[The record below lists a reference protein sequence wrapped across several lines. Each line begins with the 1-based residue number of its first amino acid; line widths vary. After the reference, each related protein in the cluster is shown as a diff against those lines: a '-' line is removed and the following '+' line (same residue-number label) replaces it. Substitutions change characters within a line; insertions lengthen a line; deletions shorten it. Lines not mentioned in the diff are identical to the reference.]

1 MKKNSL
7 LIICF
12 VLVLGL
18 SFFAFAGCNNVPPA
32 ETAGGVSSGENTDG
46 GSTEQPV
53 APELKNMSYY
63 FSGVKAEYLKNEIK
77 NENNSIVDFNDLL
90 DRQID
95 VLAQDLIYRL
105 TYVYGYGKTNHNR
118 NNVSLELKNV
128 DNQNYNLNGNK
139 AIVDFENLISNK
151 SINNNQ
157 IIEVNLNSLQDFQQ
171 SLIVAVANNNIL
183 MNSSLALNLTGA
195 IEGRNMQMIDSF
207 GNKSLFEEPI
217 SNRAWVLN
225 CSPSNYETF
234 YANNKETIKLG
245 IARILADNK
254 ISNNYDELLS
264 SINNLGY
271 NDNQK
276 EEIVN
281 YIYKNVIGENLVNKD
296 NEYEQY
302 FINNHSGLINSA
314 SLSAINAD
322 SNFTN
327 EDSARFYKGYNIV
340 IPAIVE
346 QALNNTFENTETS
359 IYPVL
364 NRMAVESTVNADG
377 FADAKKYSSVLL
389 MPKTNAP
396 TTKLIVNLEGVGE
409 SVGKTITID
418 YVVAISTESYHGK
431 ITVTLENV
439 NQEIELNLDAITDG
453 AKLNAY
459 NGAKE
464 NYTSTDL
471 FGANESSDIN
481 DGNNYIKLT
490 FNNTDNAAFKVTFK
504 GMYDKMQ

>member
-32 ETAGGVSSGENTDG
+32 ETTGGVSSGENTDG

-90 DRQID
+90 DRQIEVLTED
-95 VLAQDLIYRL
+95 VLYRL
-105 TYVYGYGKTNHNR
+105 YLTYGSITYGTSSKYQDKVLYNENYSKDGLYAKVFKNKALTNERYETSVSVNYDNILTYQFALDT
-118 NNVSLELKNV
+118 NN
-128 DNQNYNLNGNK
+128 DNAFNTSFIMLSEAILGEYNLY
-139 AIVDFENLISNK
+139 D
-151 SINNNQ
+151 NNRR
-157 IIEVNLNSLQDFQQ
+157 
-171 SLIVAVANNNIL
+171 
-183 MNSSLALNLTGA
+183 ALLK
-195 IEGRNMQMIDSF
+195 F
-207 GNKSLFEEPI
+207 
-217 SNRAWVLN
+217 
-225 CSPSNYETF
+225 
-234 YANNKETIKLG
+234 
-245 IARILADNK
+245 DNDNEALPYK
-254 ISNNYDELLS
+254 WAYSNNAEDFTSWYNNYKESLKLEIAKALYDETTNLS
-264 SINNLGY
+264 YEEILNGINYLGY
-271 NDNQK
+271 NASFATKLEN
-276 EEIVN
+276 I
-281 YIYKNVIGENLVNKD
+281 IYKVIIGENLVDRDLEIYNTLTETDKTSPKNWSD
-296 NEYEQY
+296 ESE
-302 FINNHSGLINSA
+302 ISKH
-314 SLSAINAD
+314 
-322 SNFTN
+322 
-327 EDSARFYKGYNIV
+327 FYKGYNIV

-471 FGANESSDIN
+471 FGANENSDIN

>member
-18 SFFAFAGCNNVPPA
+18 SFFAFAGCNNVPSA

-63 FSGVKAEYLKNEIK
+63 FSGVKSEYLKNEIK

-90 DRQID
+90 DRQIEVLTED
-95 VLAQDLIYRL
+95 VLYRL
-105 TYVYGYGKTNHNR
+105 YLTYGSITYGTSSKYQDKVLYNENYSKDGLYAKVFKNKALTNERYETSVSVNYDNILTYQFALDT
-118 NNVSLELKNV
+118 NN
-128 DNQNYNLNGNK
+128 DNAFNTSFIMLSEAILGEYNLY
-139 AIVDFENLISNK
+139 D
-151 SINNNQ
+151 NNRR
-157 IIEVNLNSLQDFQQ
+157 
-171 SLIVAVANNNIL
+171 
-183 MNSSLALNLTGA
+183 ALLK
-195 IEGRNMQMIDSF
+195 F
-207 GNKSLFEEPI
+207 
-217 SNRAWVLN
+217 
-225 CSPSNYETF
+225 
-234 YANNKETIKLG
+234 
-245 IARILADNK
+245 DNDNEALPYK
-254 ISNNYDELLS
+254 WAYSNNAEDFTSWYNNYKESLKLEIAKALYDETTNLS
-264 SINNLGY
+264 YEEILNGINYLGY
-271 NDNQK
+271 NASFATKLEN
-276 EEIVN
+276 I
-281 YIYKNVIGENLVNKD
+281 IYKVIIGENLVDRDLEIYNTLTETDKTSPKNWSD
-296 NEYEQY
+296 ESE
-302 FINNHSGLINSA
+302 ISKH
-314 SLSAINAD
+314 
-322 SNFTN
+322 
-327 EDSARFYKGYNIV
+327 FYKGYNIV

-396 TTKLIVNLEGVGE
+396 TTKLNVNLEGVGE

-471 FGANESSDIN
+471 FGANENSDIN

>member
-18 SFFAFAGCNNVPPA
+18 SFFAFAGCNNVPSA

-90 DRQID
+90 DRQIEVLTED
-95 VLAQDLIYRL
+95 VLYRL
-105 TYVYGYGKTNHNR
+105 YLTYGSITYGTSSKYQDKVLYNENYSKDGLYAKVFRNKALTNERYETSVSVNYDNILTYQFALDT
-118 NNVSLELKNV
+118 NN
-128 DNQNYNLNGNK
+128 DNAFNTSFIMLSEAILGEYNLY
-139 AIVDFENLISNK
+139 D
-151 SINNNQ
+151 NNRR
-157 IIEVNLNSLQDFQQ
+157 
-171 SLIVAVANNNIL
+171 
-183 MNSSLALNLTGA
+183 ALLK
-195 IEGRNMQMIDSF
+195 F
-207 GNKSLFEEPI
+207 
-217 SNRAWVLN
+217 
-225 CSPSNYETF
+225 
-234 YANNKETIKLG
+234 
-245 IARILADNK
+245 DNDNEALPYK
-254 ISNNYDELLS
+254 WAYSNNAEDFTSWYNNYKESLKLEIAKALYDETTNLS
-264 SINNLGY
+264 YEEILNGINYLGY
-271 NDNQK
+271 NASFATKLEN
-276 EEIVN
+276 I
-281 YIYKNVIGENLVNKD
+281 IYKVIIGENLVDRDLEIYNTLTETDKTSPKNWSD
-296 NEYEQY
+296 ESE
-302 FINNHSGLINSA
+302 ISKH
-314 SLSAINAD
+314 
-322 SNFTN
+322 
-327 EDSARFYKGYNIV
+327 FYKGYNIV

-359 IYPVL
+359 IYPVF

-418 YVVAISTESYHGK
+418 YVVAISAKIYQGK
-431 ITVTLENV
+431 TTVTLKNV

-459 NGAKE
+459 DGAKE

-490 FNNTDNAAFKVTFK
+490 FNNTDNTAFKVTFN

>member
-18 SFFAFAGCNNVPPA
+18 SFFAFAGCNNVPSA
-32 ETAGGVSSGENTDG
+32 ETTGGVSSGENTDG

-95 VLAQDLIYRL
+95 VLAEDVLYRL
-105 TYVYGYGKTNHNR
+105 YLTYGSITYGTSSKYQDKVLYNENYSKDGLYAKVFKNKALTNERYETSVSVNYDNILTYQFALDT
-118 NNVSLELKNV
+118 NN
-128 DNQNYNLNGNK
+128 DNAFNTSFIMLSEAILGEYNLY
-139 AIVDFENLISNK
+139 D
-151 SINNNQ
+151 NNRR
-157 IIEVNLNSLQDFQQ
+157 
-171 SLIVAVANNNIL
+171 
-183 MNSSLALNLTGA
+183 ALLK
-195 IEGRNMQMIDSF
+195 F
-207 GNKSLFEEPI
+207 
-217 SNRAWVLN
+217 
-225 CSPSNYETF
+225 
-234 YANNKETIKLG
+234 
-245 IARILADNK
+245 DNDNEALPYK
-254 ISNNYDELLS
+254 WAYSNNAEDFTSWYNNYKESLKLEIAKALYDETTNLS
-264 SINNLGY
+264 YEEILNGINYLGY
-271 NDNQK
+271 NASFATKLEN
-276 EEIVN
+276 I
-281 YIYKNVIGENLVNKD
+281 IYKVIIGENLVDRDLEIYNTLTETDKTSPKNWSD
-296 NEYEQY
+296 ESE
-302 FINNHSGLINSA
+302 ISKH
-314 SLSAINAD
+314 
-322 SNFTN
+322 
-327 EDSARFYKGYNIV
+327 FYKGYNIV

-409 SVGKTITID
+409 SVDKTITID
-418 YVVAISTESYHGK
+418 YVVAISAKIYQGK
-431 ITVTLENV
+431 TTVTLKNV

-453 AKLNAY
+453 AKFNAY

-471 FGANESSDIN
+471 FGANENSDIN

>member
-18 SFFAFAGCNNVPPA
+18 SFFAFAGCNNVPSA
-32 ETAGGVSSGENTDG
+32 ETTGGVSSGENTDG

-105 TYVYGYGKTNHNR
+105 TYVYGYGETNHNR
-118 NNVSLELKNV
+118 NNVSLELKNF
-128 DNQNYNLNGNK
+128 DNQNYNLNGNN
-139 AIVDFENLISNK
+139 AIVDFEKLIIDLTVTNDSLV
-151 SINNNQ
+151 
-157 IIEVNLNSLQDFQQ
+157 EVNLNNVDGFQH
-171 SLIVAVANNNIL
+171 SVLIINSTNNIL
-183 MNSSLALNLTGA
+183 MRATAFNLVGA
-195 IEGRNMQMIDSF
+195 INGNNMAITDLDGAKLLSNNS
-207 GNKSLFEEPI
+207 NKSWLMT
-217 SNRAWVLN
+217 S
-225 CSPSNYETF
+225 SPSNYET
-234 YANNKETIKLG
+234 YCVNNKETIKLG
-245 IARILADNK
+245 IAQILADNK
-254 ISNNYDELLS
+254 TTSDYDELLS

-271 NDNQK
+271 NDKQK
-276 EEIVN
+276 DEIVN

-471 FGANESSDIN
+471 FGANENSDIN

>member
-18 SFFAFAGCNNVPPA
+18 SFFAFAGCNNVPSA

-90 DRQID
+90 DRQIE
-95 VLAQDLIYRL
+95 VLTEDILYRL
-105 TYVYGYGKTNHNR
+105 YLTYGSITYGTSSKYQDKVLYNENYSKDGLYAKVFKNKALTNERYETSVSVNYDNILTYQFALDT
-118 NNVSLELKNV
+118 NN
-128 DNQNYNLNGNK
+128 DNAFNTSFIMLSEAILGEYNLY
-139 AIVDFENLISNK
+139 D
-151 SINNNQ
+151 NNRR
-157 IIEVNLNSLQDFQQ
+157 
-171 SLIVAVANNNIL
+171 
-183 MNSSLALNLTGA
+183 ALLK
-195 IEGRNMQMIDSF
+195 F
-207 GNKSLFEEPI
+207 
-217 SNRAWVLN
+217 
-225 CSPSNYETF
+225 
-234 YANNKETIKLG
+234 
-245 IARILADNK
+245 DNDNEALPYK
-254 ISNNYDELLS
+254 WAYSNNAEDFTSWYNNYKESLKLEIAKALYDETTNLS
-264 SINNLGY
+264 YEEILNGINYLGY
-271 NDNQK
+271 NASFATKLEN
-276 EEIVN
+276 I
-281 YIYKNVIGENLVNKD
+281 IYKVIIGENLVDRDLEIYNTLTETDKTSPKNWSD
-296 NEYEQY
+296 ESE
-302 FINNHSGLINSA
+302 ISKH
-314 SLSAINAD
+314 
-322 SNFTN
+322 
-327 EDSARFYKGYNIV
+327 FYKGYNIV

-471 FGANESSDIN
+471 FGANENSDIN

>member
-18 SFFAFAGCNNVPPA
+18 SFFAFAGCNNVPSA

-105 TYVYGYGKTNHNR
+105 TYVYGYGETNHNR
-118 NNVSLELKNV
+118 NNVSLELKNF
-128 DNQNYNLNGNK
+128 DNQNYNLNGNN
-139 AIVDFENLISNK
+139 AIVDFEKLIIDLTVTNDSLV
-151 SINNNQ
+151 
-157 IIEVNLNSLQDFQQ
+157 EVNLNNVDGFQH
-171 SLIVAVANNNIL
+171 SVLIINSTNNIL
-183 MNSSLALNLTGA
+183 MRATAFNLVGA
-195 IEGRNMQMIDSF
+195 INGNNMAITDLDGAKLLSNNS
-207 GNKSLFEEPI
+207 NKSWLMT
-217 SNRAWVLN
+217 S
-225 CSPSNYETF
+225 SPSNYET
-234 YANNKETIKLG
+234 YCVYNKETIKLG
-245 IARILADNK
+245 IAQILADNK
-254 ISNNYDELLS
+254 TTSNYDELLS

-271 NDNQK
+271 NDKQK
-276 EEIVN
+276 DEIVN

-377 FADAKKYSSVLL
+377 FSDAKKYSSVLL

-471 FGANESSDIN
+471 FGVNESSDIN

>member
-18 SFFAFAGCNNVPPA
+18 SFFAFAGCNNVPSA
-32 ETAGGVSSGENTDG
+32 ETTGGVSSGENTDG

-90 DRQID
+90 DRQIEVLTED
-95 VLAQDLIYRL
+95 VLYRL
-105 TYVYGYGKTNHNR
+105 YLTYGSITYGTSSKYQDKVLYNENYSKDGLFAK
-118 NNVSLELKNV
+118 VLKNYALTKEEIQSTIPVNYDNIMCYQQVIKTGGGSSYKINSTAFIMLEDAILGEYSEYDSDARALKSSAPDFV
-128 DNQNYNLNGNK
+128 DYYDPTPYKWAYSNNAEDFTSWYNNYKESLKLEIAKALYDETTNLSYEEILNG
-139 AIVDFENLISNK
+139 
-151 SINNNQ
+151 IN
-157 IIEVNLNSLQDFQQ
+157 
-171 SLIVAVANNNIL
+171 
-183 MNSSLALNLTGA
+183 
-195 IEGRNMQMIDSF
+195 
-207 GNKSLFEEPI
+207 
-217 SNRAWVLN
+217 
-225 CSPSNYETF
+225 Y
-234 YANNKETIKLG
+234 
-245 IARILADNK
+245 
-254 ISNNYDELLS
+254 
-264 SINNLGY
+264 LGY
-271 NDNQK
+271 NASFATKLEN
-276 EEIVN
+276 I
-281 YIYKNVIGENLVNKD
+281 IYKVIIGENLVDRDLEIYNTLTETDKTSPKNWSD
-296 NEYEQY
+296 ESE
-302 FINNHSGLINSA
+302 ISKH
-314 SLSAINAD
+314 
-322 SNFTN
+322 
-327 EDSARFYKGYNIV
+327 FYKGYNIV

-471 FGANESSDIN
+471 FGANENSDIN
-481 DGNNYIKLT
+481 DGNNYIKLM

-504 GMYDKMQ
+504 GMYDKVQ

>member
-18 SFFAFAGCNNVPPA
+18 SFFAFAGCNNVPSA
-32 ETAGGVSSGENTDG
+32 ETTGGVSSGENTDG

-90 DRQID
+90 DRQIEVLTED
-95 VLAQDLIYRL
+95 VLYRL
-105 TYVYGYGKTNHNR
+105 YLTYGSITYGTSSKYQDKVLYNENYSKDGLYAKVFRNKALTNERYETSVSVNYDNILTYQFALDT
-118 NNVSLELKNV
+118 NN
-128 DNQNYNLNGNK
+128 DNAFNTSFIMLSEAILGEYNLY
-139 AIVDFENLISNK
+139 D
-151 SINNNQ
+151 NNRR
-157 IIEVNLNSLQDFQQ
+157 
-171 SLIVAVANNNIL
+171 
-183 MNSSLALNLTGA
+183 ALLK
-195 IEGRNMQMIDSF
+195 F
-207 GNKSLFEEPI
+207 
-217 SNRAWVLN
+217 
-225 CSPSNYETF
+225 
-234 YANNKETIKLG
+234 
-245 IARILADNK
+245 DNDNEALPYK
-254 ISNNYDELLS
+254 WAYSNNAEDFTSWYNNYKESLKLEIAKALYDETTNLS
-264 SINNLGY
+264 YEEILNGINYLGY
-271 NDNQK
+271 NASFATKLEN
-276 EEIVN
+276 I
-281 YIYKNVIGENLVNKD
+281 IYKVIIGENLVDRDLEIYNTLTETDKTSPKNWSD
-296 NEYEQY
+296 ESE
-302 FINNHSGLINSA
+302 ISKH
-314 SLSAINAD
+314 
-322 SNFTN
+322 
-327 EDSARFYKGYNIV
+327 FYKGYNIV

-359 IYPVL
+359 IYPVF

-409 SVGKTITID
+409 SVSKTITID
-418 YVVAISTESYHGK
+418 YVVAISAKIYQGK
-431 ITVTLENV
+431 TTVTLKNV

-459 NGAKE
+459 DGAKE

-490 FNNTDNAAFKVTFK
+490 FNNTDNTAFKVTFN

>member
-18 SFFAFAGCNNVPPA
+18 SFFAFAGCNNVPSA
-32 ETAGGVSSGENTDG
+32 ETTGGVSSGENTDG

-105 TYVYGYGKTNHNR
+105 TYVYGYGETNHNR
-118 NNVSLELKNV
+118 NNVSLELKNF
-128 DNQNYNLNGNK
+128 DNQNYNLNGNN
-139 AIVDFENLISNK
+139 AIVDFEKLIIDLTVTNDSLV
-151 SINNNQ
+151 
-157 IIEVNLNSLQDFQQ
+157 EVNLNNVDGFQH
-171 SLIVAVANNNIL
+171 SVLIINSTNNIL
-183 MNSSLALNLTGA
+183 MRATAFNLVGA
-195 IEGRNMQMIDSF
+195 INGNNMAITDLDGAKLLSNNS
-207 GNKSLFEEPI
+207 NKSWLMT
-217 SNRAWVLN
+217 S
-225 CSPSNYETF
+225 SPSNYET
-234 YANNKETIKLG
+234 YCVNNKETIKLG
-245 IARILADNK
+245 IAQILADNK
-254 ISNNYDELLS
+254 TTSDYDELLS

-271 NDNQK
+271 NDKQK
-276 EEIVN
+276 DEIVN

>member
-12 VLVLGL
+12 ILVLGL
-18 SFFAFAGCNNVPPA
+18 SFFAFAGCNNVPSA

-105 TYVYGYGKTNHNR
+105 TYVYGYGETNHNR
-118 NNVSLELKNV
+118 NNVSLELKNF
-128 DNQNYNLNGNK
+128 DNQNYNLNGNN
-139 AIVDFENLISNK
+139 AIVDFEKLIIDLTVTNDSLV
-151 SINNNQ
+151 
-157 IIEVNLNSLQDFQQ
+157 EVNLNNVDGFQH
-171 SLIVAVANNNIL
+171 SVLIINSTNNIL
-183 MNSSLALNLTGA
+183 MRATAFNLVGA
-195 IEGRNMQMIDSF
+195 INGNNMAITDLDGAKLLSNNS
-207 GNKSLFEEPI
+207 NKSWLMT
-217 SNRAWVLN
+217 S
-225 CSPSNYETF
+225 SPSNYET
-234 YANNKETIKLG
+234 YCVNNKETIKLG
-245 IARILADNK
+245 IAQILADNK
-254 ISNNYDELLS
+254 TTSNYDELLS

-271 NDNQK
+271 NDKQK
-276 EEIVN
+276 DEIVN

-471 FGANESSDIN
+471 FGANENSDIN

>member
-32 ETAGGVSSGENTDG
+32 ETTGGVSSGENTDG

-90 DRQID
+90 DRQIEVLTED
-95 VLAQDLIYRL
+95 VLYRL
-105 TYVYGYGKTNHNR
+105 YLTYGSITYGTSSKYQDKVLYNENYSKDGLYAKVFKNKALTNERYETSVSVNYDNILTYQFALDT
-118 NNVSLELKNV
+118 NN
-128 DNQNYNLNGNK
+128 DNAFNTSFIMLSEAILGEYNLY
-139 AIVDFENLISNK
+139 D
-151 SINNNQ
+151 NNRR
-157 IIEVNLNSLQDFQQ
+157 
-171 SLIVAVANNNIL
+171 
-183 MNSSLALNLTGA
+183 ALLK
-195 IEGRNMQMIDSF
+195 F
-207 GNKSLFEEPI
+207 
-217 SNRAWVLN
+217 
-225 CSPSNYETF
+225 
-234 YANNKETIKLG
+234 
-245 IARILADNK
+245 DNDNEALPYK
-254 ISNNYDELLS
+254 WAYSNNAEDFTSWYNNYKESLKLEIAKALYDETTNLS
-264 SINNLGY
+264 YEEILNGINYLGY
-271 NDNQK
+271 NASFATKLEN
-276 EEIVN
+276 I
-281 YIYKNVIGENLVNKD
+281 IYKVIIGENLVDRDLEIYNTLTETDKTSPKNWSD
-296 NEYEQY
+296 ESE
-302 FINNHSGLINSA
+302 ISKH
-314 SLSAINAD
+314 
-322 SNFTN
+322 
-327 EDSARFYKGYNIV
+327 FYKGYNIV

-471 FGANESSDIN
+471 FGANENSDIN

-490 FNNTDNAAFKVTFK
+490 FNNTNNAAFKVTFK

>member
-18 SFFAFAGCNNVPPA
+18 SFFAFAGCNNVPSA

-90 DRQID
+90 DRQIEVLTED
-95 VLAQDLIYRL
+95 VLYRL
-105 TYVYGYGKTNHNR
+105 YLTYGSITYGTSSKYQDKVLYNENYSKDGLYAKVFKNKALTNERYETSVSVNYDNILTYQFALDT
-118 NNVSLELKNV
+118 NN
-128 DNQNYNLNGNK
+128 DNAFNTSFIMLSEAILGEYNLY
-139 AIVDFENLISNK
+139 D
-151 SINNNQ
+151 NNRR
-157 IIEVNLNSLQDFQQ
+157 
-171 SLIVAVANNNIL
+171 
-183 MNSSLALNLTGA
+183 ALLK
-195 IEGRNMQMIDSF
+195 F
-207 GNKSLFEEPI
+207 
-217 SNRAWVLN
+217 
-225 CSPSNYETF
+225 
-234 YANNKETIKLG
+234 
-245 IARILADNK
+245 DNDNEALPYK
-254 ISNNYDELLS
+254 WAYSNNAEDFTSWYNNYKESLKLEIAKALYDETTNLS
-264 SINNLGY
+264 YEEILNGINYLGY
-271 NDNQK
+271 NASFATKLEN
-276 EEIVN
+276 I
-281 YIYKNVIGENLVNKD
+281 IYKVIIGEDLVDRDLEIYNTLTETDKTSPKNWSD
-296 NEYEQY
+296 ESE
-302 FINNHSGLINSA
+302 ISKH
-314 SLSAINAD
+314 
-322 SNFTN
+322 
-327 EDSARFYKGYNIV
+327 FYKGYNIV

-471 FGANESSDIN
+471 FGANENSDIN

>member
-18 SFFAFAGCNNVPPA
+18 SFFAFAGCNNVPSA

-90 DRQID
+90 DRQIEVLTED
-95 VLAQDLIYRL
+95 VLYRL
-105 TYVYGYGKTNHNR
+105 YLTYGSITYGTSSKYQDKVLYNENYSKDGLYAKVFKNKALTNERYETSVSVNYDNILTYQFALDT
-118 NNVSLELKNV
+118 NN
-128 DNQNYNLNGNK
+128 DNAFNTSFIMLSEAILGEYNLY
-139 AIVDFENLISNK
+139 D
-151 SINNNQ
+151 NNRR
-157 IIEVNLNSLQDFQQ
+157 
-171 SLIVAVANNNIL
+171 
-183 MNSSLALNLTGA
+183 ALLK
-195 IEGRNMQMIDSF
+195 F
-207 GNKSLFEEPI
+207 
-217 SNRAWVLN
+217 
-225 CSPSNYETF
+225 
-234 YANNKETIKLG
+234 
-245 IARILADNK
+245 DNDNEALPYK
-254 ISNNYDELLS
+254 WAYSNNAEDFTSWYNNYIESLKLEIAKALYDETTNLS
-264 SINNLGY
+264 YEEILNGINYLGY
-271 NDNQK
+271 NTSFATKLEN
-276 EEIVN
+276 I
-281 YIYKNVIGENLVNKD
+281 IYKVIIGEDLVDRDLEIYNTLTETDKTSPKNWSD
-296 NEYEQY
+296 ESE
-302 FINNHSGLINSA
+302 ISKH
-314 SLSAINAD
+314 
-322 SNFTN
+322 
-327 EDSARFYKGYNIV
+327 FYKGYNIV

-418 YVVAISTESYHGK
+418 YVVTISTESYHGK

>member
-1 MKKNSL
+1 ML
-7 LIICF
+7 DF
-12 VLVLGL
+12 VL
-18 SFFAFAGCNNVPPA
+18 A
-32 ETAGGVSSGENTDG
+32 E
-46 GSTEQPV
+46 
-53 APELKNMSYY
+53 
-63 FSGVKAEYLKNEIK
+63 
-77 NENNSIVDFNDLL
+77 
-90 DRQID
+90 D
-95 VLAQDLIYRL
+95 VLYRLYLTYGNGTYGASSQYQDLELYEGNYSKDGLYAKVFKNKALTNERYETSVSVNYDNIL
-105 TYVYGYGKTNHNR
+105 TYQFALDTNN
-118 NNVSLELKNV
+118 
-128 DNQNYNLNGNK
+128 DNAFNTSFIMLSEAILGEYNLY
-139 AIVDFENLISNK
+139 D
-151 SINNNQ
+151 NNRR
-157 IIEVNLNSLQDFQQ
+157 
-171 SLIVAVANNNIL
+171 
-183 MNSSLALNLTGA
+183 ALLK
-195 IEGRNMQMIDSF
+195 F
-207 GNKSLFEEPI
+207 
-217 SNRAWVLN
+217 
-225 CSPSNYETF
+225 
-234 YANNKETIKLG
+234 
-245 IARILADNK
+245 DNDNEALPYK
-254 ISNNYDELLS
+254 WAYSNNAEDFTSWYNNYKESLKLEIAKALYDETTNLS
-264 SINNLGY
+264 YEEILNGINYLGY
-271 NDNQK
+271 NASFATKLEN
-276 EEIVN
+276 I
-281 YIYKNVIGENLVNKD
+281 IYKVIIGENLVDRDLEIYNTLTETDKTSPKNWSD
-296 NEYEQY
+296 ESE
-302 FINNHSGLINSA
+302 ISKH
-314 SLSAINAD
+314 
-322 SNFTN
+322 
-327 EDSARFYKGYNIV
+327 FYKGYNIV

-359 IYPVL
+359 IYPVF

-377 FADAKKYSSVLL
+377 FADVKKYSSVLL

>member
-18 SFFAFAGCNNVPPA
+18 SFFAFAGCNNVPSA
-32 ETAGGVSSGENTDG
+32 ETASGVSSGENTDG

-90 DRQID
+90 DRQIEVLTED
-95 VLAQDLIYRL
+95 VLYRL
-105 TYVYGYGKTNHNR
+105 YLTYGSITYGTSSKYQDKVLYNENYSKDGLYAKVFKNKALTNERYETSVSVNYDNILTYQFALDT
-118 NNVSLELKNV
+118 NN
-128 DNQNYNLNGNK
+128 DNAFNTSFIMLSEAILGEYNLY
-139 AIVDFENLISNK
+139 D
-151 SINNNQ
+151 NNRR
-157 IIEVNLNSLQDFQQ
+157 
-171 SLIVAVANNNIL
+171 
-183 MNSSLALNLTGA
+183 ALLK
-195 IEGRNMQMIDSF
+195 F
-207 GNKSLFEEPI
+207 
-217 SNRAWVLN
+217 
-225 CSPSNYETF
+225 
-234 YANNKETIKLG
+234 
-245 IARILADNK
+245 DNDNEALPYK
-254 ISNNYDELLS
+254 WAYSNNAEDFTSWYNNYKESLKLEIAKALYDETTNLS
-264 SINNLGY
+264 YEEILNGINYLGY
-271 NDNQK
+271 NASFATKLEN
-276 EEIVN
+276 I
-281 YIYKNVIGENLVNKD
+281 IYKVIIGEDLVDRDLEIYNTLTETDKTSPKNWSD
-296 NEYEQY
+296 ESE
-302 FINNHSGLINSA
+302 ISKH
-314 SLSAINAD
+314 
-322 SNFTN
+322 
-327 EDSARFYKGYNIV
+327 FYKGYNIV

-431 ITVTLENV
+431 ITVTLKNV

-471 FGANESSDIN
+471 FGANENSDIN